1 MRLASAVVALCSM
14 VGPVEAQQ
22 KGSSG
27 SDNTMAALTVVGV
40 ASIQPADNAYVGAP
54 YLDPGLGGIGIGAA
68 VGLSLFTPSRFSA
81 TVEVSTASLSVTQ
94 HGRLAGGTAEGR
106 LNDTLVSMLAG
117 IATSTRAVQFQAG
130 VSWVGGAP
138 SQNGVPITRFA
149 PDPLPH
155 HFAFTAGV
163 DVARSIGERTAL
175 VANIRYSI
183 LPRHRFETQ
192 AGVGSQVVRVGVGLR
207 LRLN

>member
-1 MRLASAVVALCSM
+1 VLDGRAGRARQKAS
-14 VGPVEAQQ
+14 
-22 KGSSG
+22 SS
-27 SDNTMAALTVVGV
+27 SDKTLAALTVVGL

-54 YLDPGLGGIGIGAA
+54 YLDQGLGGTGFGAA
-68 VGLSLFTPSRFSA
+68 AGLSLFTPSRFSA

-117 IATSTRAVQFQAG
+117 VATRTRAVQFQAG

-138 SQNGVPITRFA
+138 SQNGVPIAKFA

-163 DVARSIGERTAL
+163 DVARGIGKRTAL
-175 VANIRYSI
+175 VANVRYSI
-183 LPRHRFETQ
+183 LPRHLFETQ
-192 AGVGSQVVRVGVGLR
+192 AGVGSQVVRIGVGLR
-207 LRLN
+207 LRLH